1 MATTT
6 ASSTTLPWQLLY
18 VRAGCLIA
26 MGAVLFFT
34 GNQQSIISICALS
47 ATLLAAGLFAYRFWR
62 SSRSINKPDYWFMIA
77 SLLDIAFG
85 IGLLFYLGN
94 PTKGVDNLL
103 GSWGVLVAITQAVAT
118 IYTFLGVK
126 DNSES
131 GQDMTVVILHFINA
145 LLGGGTAFMLV
156 QRPFDDQ
163 SMHVAGLF
171 PLAMALQLV
180 MLVRRLKTDVAIDE
194 SQQSKG

>member
-6 ASSTTLPWQLLY
+6 ASSTILPWPSLY
-18 VRAGCLIA
+18 LRAGFL
-26 MGAVLFFT
+26 GVLGILLFLT
-34 GNQQSIISICALS
+34 GSRQTLLSVGGLS
-47 ATLLAAGLFAYRFWR
+47 ALLLLAGFSAHRFWR
-62 SSRSINKPDYWFMIA
+62 SSRSIGKPDYWFMIA
-77 SLLDIAFG
+77 GILDIAFG
-85 IGLLFYLGN
+85 IGLLFYLGS

-131 GQDMTVVILHFINA
+131 GQDMTVIILHFINA

-163 SMHVAGLF
+163 SMQVAGLF
-171 PLAMALQLV
+171 PVDMAVLLV
-180 MLVRRLKTDVAIDE
+180 ILVRRLKMDVALDE
-194 SQQSKG
+194 SQQSNS